1 MSLDLIERKP
11 AVSGFVA
18 RELDPVRDMALMRK
32 VHELRFQVYCLEQG
46 FLDAVDYPDGC
57 EADEHDRQ
65 SYHFASW
72 DAEGEAAG
80 YVRLVRPDPI
90 GIFPFQSHCHTVK
103 AGVSFPPAR
112 QSAEISRLMVSSRYR
127 RQPDRS
133 PAILCN
139 LFMQMH
145 ACSVRHGVRY
155 WYAAMERSLVRV
167 LQRMLGIEFRQIGPV
182 TDYYGPVAPYLIDL
196 REVEVRIR
204 QQRPELLGALREPET
219 C

>member
-1 MSLDLIERKP
+1 MSLEVIKRESGL
-11 AVSGFVA
+11 SGFVA
-18 RELDPVRDMALMRK
+18 RELNPSRDLASMRK
-32 VHELRFQVYCLEQG
+32 VHELRFQIYCLEQG
-46 FLDAVDYPDGC
+46 FLDAVDYPEGC
-57 EADEHDRQ
+57 EADEHDAR

-72 DAEGEAAG
+72 GDQGDVAG
-80 YVRLVRPDPI
+80 YVRLVRPDAI
-90 GIFPFQSHCHTVK
+90 GTFPFQNHCLTLE
-103 AGVSFPPAR
+103 AGVNSPPAHL
-112 QSAEISRLMVSSRYR
+112 SAEISRLMVAADYR

-145 ACSVRHGVRY
+145 ACSVRDGVRY

-167 LQRMLGIEFRQIGPV
+167 LQRMLGIEFQQIGPV

-204 QQRPELLGALREPET
+204 QRRPELLGALREPEI

>member
-1 MSLDLIERKP
+1 MSLDEIKRESGL
-11 AVSGFVA
+11 SGFVA
-18 RELDPVRDMALMRK
+18 CELNPSRDLALMRK
-32 VHELRFQVYCLEQG
+32 AHELRFQIYCLEQG
-46 FLDAVDYPDGC
+46 FLDAVDYPEGR
-57 EADEHDRQ
+57 ESDEHDAH
-65 SYHFASW
+65 SFHFASW
-72 DAEGEAAG
+72 GDDGDVAG

-90 GIFPFQSHCHTVK
+90 GTFPFQNHCLTLE
-103 AGVSFPPAR
+103 AGADSPPAHL
-112 QSAEISRLMVSSRYR
+112 SAEISRLMVSAKYR

-133 PAILCN
+133 PTILCN

-145 ACSVRHGVRY
+145 ASSVRHGIRY

-204 QQRPELLGALREPET
+204 QRRPDLLGALREPEI

>member
-1 MSLDLIERKP
+1 MSLNVIKREPSL
-11 AVSGFVA
+11 SGFVT
-18 RELDPVRDMALMRK
+18 RKVDPLRDLALMRK
-32 VHELRFQVYCLEQG
+32 VHELRFQIYCLEQG
-46 FLDAVDYPDGC
+46 FLDAVDYPEGC
-57 EADEHDRQ
+57 ESDEHDLH
-65 SYHFASW
+65 SFHFASC
-72 DAEGEAAG
+72 DDGGDVAG

-90 GIFPFQSHCHTVK
+90 GTFPFQNHCLTLEGE
-103 AGVSFPPAR
+103 ASPPAHLC
-112 QSAEISRLMVSSRYR
+112 AEISRLMVSASYR

-133 PAILCN
+133 PTILCN

-204 QQRPELLGALREPET
+204 QRRPELLGALPEPEI